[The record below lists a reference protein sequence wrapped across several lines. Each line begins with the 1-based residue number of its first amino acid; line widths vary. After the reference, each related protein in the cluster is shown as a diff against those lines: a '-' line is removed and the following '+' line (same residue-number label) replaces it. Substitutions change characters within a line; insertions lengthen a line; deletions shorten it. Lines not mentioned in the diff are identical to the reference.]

1 MESGIPLTMK
11 SEIQVSLKKNLEF
24 SPWNP
29 ESKAW
34 SPNSKT
40 VLDSLIWGHT
50 SCFRLDCFPARLKLE
65 LFALQDLSTNRS
77 LGIMFETI
85 NFPRRISNEKTWKL
99 TGITN
104 RPELKV
110 MFRRLATTIFS
121 ATQHYNIVA
130 ALFLMVATLL
140 QQCYAVL
147 RSKSSLR
154 IVT

>member
-40 VLDSLIWGHT
+40 VLDSLIWGRDFMLQT
-50 SCFRLDCFPARLKLE
+50 RLFPGASKTRVVRASRPVDQP
-65 LFALQDLSTNRS
+65 FTW
-77 LGIMFETI
+77 I
-85 NFPRRISNEKTWKL
+85 NFPRRISNEKTWKQ

-130 ALFLMVATLL
+130 ALFLMVATLF